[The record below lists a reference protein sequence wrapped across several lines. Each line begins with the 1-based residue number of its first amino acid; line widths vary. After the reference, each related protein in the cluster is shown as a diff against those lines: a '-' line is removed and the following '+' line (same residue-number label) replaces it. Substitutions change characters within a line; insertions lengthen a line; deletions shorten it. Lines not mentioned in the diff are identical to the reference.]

1 MCLSITIYECFVAI
15 FENTFTRIKWI
26 CLSRF
31 ILQQLQLLQ
40 ICGKLLKISLDEDLE
55 QLDTS

>member
-40 ICGKLLKISLDEDLE
+40 ICGKLLKISLNEDLE
-55 QLDTS
+55 